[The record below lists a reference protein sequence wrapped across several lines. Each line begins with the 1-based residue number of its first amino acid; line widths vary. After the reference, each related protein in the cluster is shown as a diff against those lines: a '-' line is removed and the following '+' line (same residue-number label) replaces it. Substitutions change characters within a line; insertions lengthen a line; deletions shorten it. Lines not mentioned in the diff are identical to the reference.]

1 MAAACSRAARFP
13 SAWCPSWGRASS
25 SSAWRRRWRR
35 PRSGPPRS
43 CWASAVSTS
52 CSARSS
58 RGGMVAEPAAR
69 RRRTERPAPAAPA
82 LSGVKGEPGPD
93 VARGLDA
100 LLHHRLRLGMVS
112 ALAAV
117 ESLAFNDLKRLL
129 QTSDGN
135 LSVHAR
141 KLEDAGYVTYTKRS
155 EEHTSELQSL
165 AYLVCRLLLEKKKND
180 TSARHLP
187 QAAQDASRH
196 GRDPAAF
203 SRAEDTTRSSLEDE
217 HEVTTPHLARE

>member
-1 MAAACSRAARFP
+1 
-13 SAWCPSWGRASS
+13 
-25 SSAWRRRWRR
+25 
-35 PRSGPPRS
+35 
-43 CWASAVSTS
+43 
-52 CSARSS
+52 
-58 RGGMVAEPAAR
+58 MVAEPAAR

-82 LSGVKGEPGPD
+82 LRGVKGEPGPD

-141 KLEDAGYVTYTKRS
+141 KLEDAGYVTCTKTFENRRPPHRLPVDRARS
-155 EEHTSELQSL
+155 PGGGPLPRPHGGHHPRRPRHPGTLS
-165 AYLVCRLLLEKKKND
+165 RGGPFF
-180 TSARHLP
+180 AR
-187 QAAQDASRH
+187 
-196 GRDPAAF
+196 
-203 SRAEDTTRSSLEDE
+203 
-217 HEVTTPHLARE
+217 